1 MPLIETIA
9 SGPFQTNCYLIG
21 SDHSAEVI
29 LIDAPPD
36 CHVSVKRFLE
46 KEKRSLAAVLIT
58 HPHFD
63 HVLDTPHFAREGVPV
78 YAHEDAVSGIVE
90 PETLGMIA
98 LPEGGFPAGGVT
110 NIIAGSSI
118 LHLAGLDIEVR
129 EVPGHSEGSLAFYAA
144 NERVCFVGDVLFHG
158 SIGRTDL
165 PGGDFDLLAESIQT
179 QLYSLSDEVMIYP
192 GHGAVTTVGFE
203 KRSNPFVRG

>member
-1 MPLIETIA
+1 MSLIKTIT
-9 SGPFQTNCYLIG
+9 SGPFQTNCWLIG
-21 SDHSAEVI
+21 PDNNTEVI

-36 CHVSVKRFLE
+36 CYAQVKRFLE
-46 KEKRSLAAVLIT
+46 NEKRSLAAVLIT

-63 HVLDTPHFAREGVPV
+63 HVLDTPFFAREGVPV

-90 PETLGMIA
+90 PETLGMMD
-98 LPEGGFPAGGVT
+98 PPPGGFPDGGVSNLIAGGTV
-110 NIIAGSSI
+110 
-118 LHLAGLDIEVR
+118 LHLAGLAIDVR
-129 EVPGHSEGSLAFYAA
+129 EVPGHSAGSLAFYFAK
-144 NERVCFVGDVLFHG
+144 EKVCFVGDVLFHG

-179 QLYSLSDEVMIYP
+179 QLYSLGDDVLIHP
-192 GHGAVTTVGFE
+192 GHGSVTSVGYE